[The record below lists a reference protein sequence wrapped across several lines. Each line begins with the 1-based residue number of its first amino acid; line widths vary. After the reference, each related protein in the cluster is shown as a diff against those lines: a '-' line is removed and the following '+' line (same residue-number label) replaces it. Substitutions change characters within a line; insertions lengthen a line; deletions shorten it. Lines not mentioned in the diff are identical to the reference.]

1 MAKKGYEGAALSDV
15 AAEAGLTQGLIHYH
29 FKDKMEILLEAQRM
43 LMTRHMVALGAA
55 VHSAGSPARQVAA
68 FIDFHLG
75 LGATKNPEA
84 LACWITLIGEAIRH
98 QAVRDEFE
106 KITKSLAEMLAAILK
121 QGKSDK
127 LFRCDDPLVDAAA
140 LVAAIQ
146 GYLVL
151 AATARS
157 VIPRGSAA
165 ASTKAMADGLAEA
178 ENIYSQGNKMKR
190 ERNQTSNWYASI
202 LVGQPTIIMIAI
214 TIKQRP

>member
-1 MAKKGYEGAALSDV
+1 MPRPSNRTLRREEIAEALMRIMAEKGYEGVALSDV
-15 AAEAGLTQGLIHYH
+15 AAEAGLTQGLIHYY

-43 LMTRHMVALGAA
+43 LMTRHMVALGMA
-55 VHSAGSPARQVAA
+55 VHVAGSPSRQVAA

-75 LGATKNPEA
+75 LGATKDPEA
-84 LACWITLIGEAIRH
+84 LACWITLVGEAIRH
-98 QAVRDEFE
+98 QPVRDDFE
-106 KITKSLAEMLAAILK
+106 KITGSLAEMLAAIVK

-127 LFRCDDPLVDAAA
+127 QFRCGNPSVAAAA

-165 ASTKAMADGLAEA
+165 ASTKAMADGLL
-178 ENIYSQGNKMKR
+178 KPK
-190 ERNQTSNWYASI
+190 TSI
-202 LVGQPTIIMIAI
+202 LKAT
-214 TIKQRP
+214 K

>member
-1 MAKKGYEGAALSDV
+1 MPRPSNRAQRREEIANALMKLMARKGYEGAALSDV

-29 FKDKMEILLEAQRM
+29 FKDKLEILLEAQRM
-43 LMTRHMVALGAA
+43 LMSRHLIALAA
-55 VHSAGSPARQVAA
+55 AARSAGSPAGQVAA

-98 QAVRDEFE
+98 PAVRDDFE
-106 KITKSLAEMLAAILK
+106 KITMSLAGMLAAIVK

-127 LFRCDDPLVDAAA
+127 LFRCGDPSAAAAA

-151 AATARS
+151 AATARCA
-157 VIPRGSAA
+157 IPKGSAA
-165 ASTKAMADGLAEA
+165 ASTKAMADGLL
-178 ENIYSQGNKMKR
+178 KPK
-190 ERNQTSNWYASI
+190 TSI
-202 LVGQPTIIMIAI
+202 LKA
-214 TIKQRP
+214 KK

>member
-1 MAKKGYEGAALSDV
+1 MPDS
-15 AAEAGLTQGLIHYH
+15 
-29 FKDKMEILLEAQRM
+29 
-43 LMTRHMVALGAA
+43 
-55 VHSAGSPARQVAA
+55 ARQVAA

-75 LGATKNPEA
+75 LGQTKNPEA

-106 KITKSLAEMLAAILK
+106 KITKSLAEMLAAILR

-165 ASTKAMADGLAEA
+165 ASTKAMADGLL
-178 ENIYSQGNKMKR
+178 KPK
-190 ERNQTSNWYASI
+190 TSI
-202 LVGQPTIIMIAI
+202 LKAT
-214 TIKQRP
+214 K